1 MSEFP
6 DVDVLCGDLDD
17 KLQSLTDELY
27 KRGMLTQPHT
37 ESVAKCALAT
47 GIQTMWN
54 NLDEPEE
61 LHRPTVT
68 YERLRKLRR
77 LCDAAKAA
85 GKGEPEIGNMI
96 DSCLEVGIVVLEQRL
111 GLPEAI

>member
-1 MSEFP
+1 MSDFP
-6 DVDVLCGDLDD
+6 DVDALCGDLDA

-27 KRGMLTQPHT
+27 KRGMLNAPHT

-47 GIQTMWN
+47 GIQAMWN
-54 NLDEPEE
+54 NLGEPEE
-61 LHRPTVT
+61 LHRPTIT
-68 YERLRKLRR
+68 YERLSKLRR

-96 DSCLEVGIVVLEQRL
+96 DACLEVGIAVLEQRL
-111 GLPEAI
+111 AAR